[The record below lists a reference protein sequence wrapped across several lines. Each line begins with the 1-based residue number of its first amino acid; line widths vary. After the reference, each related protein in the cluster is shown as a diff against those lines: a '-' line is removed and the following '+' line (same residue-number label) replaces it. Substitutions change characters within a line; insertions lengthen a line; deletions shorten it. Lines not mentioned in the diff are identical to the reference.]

1 MCLMIFLYWLGA
13 GESLGRSDQSL
24 KAYPKVVFLGCLALA
39 TLTELGSSYDPGP
52 GPSFFLGLR
61 WSLLRTSESK
71 RDPSEKHGAAV
82 LALTV

>member
-13 GESLGRSDQSL
+13 GVSLGRSDQSL
-24 KAYPKVVFLGCLALA
+24 SAFPKVVFLSGLAA
-39 TLTELGSSYDPGP
+39 LTELGSSYDPGP

-61 WSLLRTSESK
+61 WSLLRTSESN
-71 RDPSEKHGAAV
+71 RDPSEKQGAAV